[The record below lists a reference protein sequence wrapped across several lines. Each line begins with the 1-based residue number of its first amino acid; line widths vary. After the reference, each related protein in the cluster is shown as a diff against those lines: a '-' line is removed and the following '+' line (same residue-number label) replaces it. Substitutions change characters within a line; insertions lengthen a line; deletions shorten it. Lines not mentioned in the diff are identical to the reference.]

1 MFHQSQPVPEVN
13 TDIADELQPD
23 NGIPKDSNVSCPY
36 EIEKIITYMS
46 TEKTMKL
53 KFQFI

>member
-36 EIEKIITYMS
+36 EIEKITTYMS